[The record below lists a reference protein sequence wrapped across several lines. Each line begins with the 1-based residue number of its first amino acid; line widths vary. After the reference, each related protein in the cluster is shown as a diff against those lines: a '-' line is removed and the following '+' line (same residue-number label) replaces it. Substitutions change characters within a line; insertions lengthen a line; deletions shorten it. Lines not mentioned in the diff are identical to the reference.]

1 MNYNSLIEIGSKA
14 NVILRF
20 KAPTNIN
27 GVDYAANEPYIY
39 LKDVN
44 AIISYSNQDKTGSTD
59 VTVIANS
66 DVKPRTVVIGGFPFS
81 RKIASLLACFK
92 GKNIEYFPTLFK
104 TLPAIKET
112 GESEGT
118 IFLVDDIQFND
129 KIFVYNNNFEVI
141 SFTYNAA
148 ENSLKSSEFEDEK
161 QYLISFSS
169 VKMGTK
175 YDLNK
180 AHIPYMS
187 LEIQGVGNIDKVKKE
202 VLMYFDKVSLN
213 SIVNFTFI
221 QDDIIN
227 VPLEFYIIDDKNN
240 YVVFED

>member
-20 KAPTNIN
+20 KSATNIN
-27 GVDYAANEPYIY
+27 GINYAAKEPYLF

-44 AIISYSNQDKTGSTD
+44 VLINYSNQDKSGQTD
-59 VTVIANS
+59 INVIANS

-81 RKIASLLACFK
+81 RKIASLLATYQDS
-92 GKNIEYFPTLFK
+92 NLDYFPTLFK
-104 TLPAIKET
+104 TLSASKEEEEED
-112 GESEGT
+112 GI
-118 IFLVDDIQFND
+118 IFLVDNIEFNENL
-129 KIFVYNNNFEVI
+129 FVYDSNFNKV
-141 SFTYNAA
+141 SVTYDAGQNA
-148 ENSLKSSEFEDEK
+148 
-161 QYLISFSS
+161 LISPEFVNDEEYLVSFST
-169 VKMGTK
+169 VKTGTK

-180 AHIPYMS
+180 IHIPYMS
-187 LEIQGVGNIDKVKKE
+187 LEIQGIGNINKVKKE

-221 QDDIIN
+221 QDQIIN

-240 YVVFED
+240 YVIFED